1 MSLKD
6 DLLPIVDDARGIA
19 GELGFRP
26 YQVWV
31 RKAEYTGA
39 HTSLSVGTRTV
50 TETRL
55 LVGGQD
61 PKVREVTRK
70 DLVAGT
76 AELVDAEYEIGPLTP
91 EFAGGGVSENT
102 INPDKTSS
110 RIEVTF
116 LLKGPGM
123 PTEGLLCKR
132 VGDHVARPLRYV
144 IRVKSTG
151 RKRP

>member
-1 MSLKD
+1 MSLKN
-6 DLLPIVDDARGIA
+6 DLLPIVDDLRSIA

-31 RKAEYTGA
+31 RKTEYAGSRVGLGA
-39 HTSLSVGTRTV
+39 RTI

-61 PKVREVTRK
+61 PKVKEVSRK
-70 DLVAGT
+70 DMVAGT
-76 AELVDAEYEIGPLTP
+76 QELVDAEYEIGPLTP
-91 EFAGGGVSENT
+91 SFAGGGVSENT
-102 INPDKTSS
+102 INPEKSATPT
-110 RIEVTF
+110 EVSF

-123 PTEGLLCKR
+123 PDEGLLCKR

-144 IRVKSTG
+144 IRVKSMG
-151 RKRP
+151 RKRPT